1 VPVYWGASLAVV
13 MTDSPFIGRLFGPGI
28 PGGGVVAGA
37 AWEQSGRLRI
47 TTLDAGHS
55 PLYAEQPSL
64 TSGGFNAEGIRI
76 AWQDGEACWVFIV
89 DAGEEQARC
98 TATAPPQISGQLNSI
113 TREHNR
119 LERRFKIGGALLA
132 FSILLP
138 LLLISL
144 FLANR
149 ESVAAWVVQRIP
161 VSHEARLGDL
171 LLAQT
176 RLQMKL
182 IENGPDIAAIR
193 AIGSKLTAGSVHRY
207 RWFVAERPEVN
218 AFAAPGGVV
227 VVFRGLLNAAET
239 PEELAGVLAHEVAH
253 AELRHSLQG
262 MVKSLGLRAAASM
275 AFGDISDSVFT
286 DAATRLTELRFS
298 RDAEREADANGLQ
311 RLVAARI
318 SPEGMVRFYE
328 RLASEKR
335 SYPPALLSTHP
346 SSRERLEWLRREAA
360 GLSGPW
366 QPLQVGL
373 GSNKH

>member
-1 VPVYWGASLAVV
+1 
-13 MTDSPFIGRLFGPGI
+13 MTDSPFIGRLFGPGM
-28 PGGGVVAGA
+28 PGAGVIAGA
-37 AWEQSGRLRI
+37 VWEQAGRLRI
-47 TTLDAGHS
+47 TTPDAGHS
-55 PLYAEQPSL
+55 ILYAEQPSM

-76 AWQDGEACWVFIV
+76 AWQDGEARWVFIV

-98 TATAPPQISGQLNSI
+98 KATAPPRVNGQLNVV
-113 TREHNR
+113 TREQNR
-119 LERRFKIGGALLA
+119 LERRFKAGGVLLA
-132 FSILLP
+132 VLILLP
-138 LLLISL
+138 LLAAGLLLI
-144 FLANR
+144 NR
-149 ESVAAWVVQRIP
+149 DYIASRVVQHIP
-161 VSHEARLGDL
+161 VTYETRLGDL
-171 LLAQT
+171 VLAQT

-182 IENGPDIAAIR
+182 IENGPDVAALR
-193 AIGSKLTAGSVHRY
+193 TIGSKLTAGSVHHY

-253 AELRHSLQG
+253 AELRHTLQG

-311 RLVAARI
+311 RMVAARI

-335 SYPPALLSTHP
+335 TSPPALLSTHP
-346 SSRERLEWLRREAA
+346 ASGERLAWLRQEVA

-366 QPLQVGL
+366 QPLQVAP